1 MKVDAVSPVK
11 VINDNTAAA
20 RKLADNPVEKTSNQ
34 DDQPSQLNN
43 WIVKAPNQDDS
54 SSQFNNVVVK
64 TAKSDDQPSQIT
76 NAVTK
81 TLNQEDLQTRLK
93 NQQKE
98 KVEKALKI
106 INMAYK
112 EVNIES
118 SYSID
123 ERTNTEVVKIV
134 NSITG
139 EVIKQYPP
147 QDMLNMIHK
156 MYDMYGI
163 LMDEKV

>member
-1 MKVDAVSPVK
+1 MKFDAISPVNSVNGK
-11 VINDNTAAA
+11 TGTA
-20 RKLADNPVEKTSNQ
+20 RKLADNSAVKASSQ
-34 DDQPSQLNN
+34 DDPSSQFTNYTVKAPTQGDQPSQLNN
-43 WIVKAPNQDDS
+43 PFVKDQNPNDPQSQTNDGGVKTPTQDD
-54 SSQFNNVVVK
+54 QQ
-64 TAKSDDQPSQIT
+64 AQL
-76 NAVTK
+76 A
-81 TLNQEDLQTRLK
+81 L
-93 NQQKE
+93 QQKE

-118 SYSID
+118 NYFID

-139 EVIKQYPP
+139 ELIKQYPP
-147 QDMLNMIHK
+147 QDILNMIHK

-163 LMDEKV
+163 LMDEKA